1 MTLPEI
7 LLYLNLVLSGLAL
20 LGHAKGYFSSGEKK
34 LAEDVVALT
43 TKLTEFVAALNREME
58 ANEKKLIEHDRRI
71 QALESEMKYLPDRE
85 SQHRL
90 ELQLATLNARFA
102 TLEEKLKP
110 IAATGE
116 RLHELLMEQAKK

>member
-43 TKLTEFVAALNREME
+43 DKMTEFVVALNKEME

-71 QALESEMKYLPDRE
+71 QAAESEIKYLPDRE
-85 SQHRL
+85 SQHRM
-90 ELQLATLNARFA
+90 ELQLATLNGRFA
-102 TLEEKLKP
+102 TLEEKLRP

-116 RLHELLMEQAKK
+116 RLHDLLMEQARK